1 VCSPHG
7 QTNRTLYQ
15 IMLKLDV
22 EETDPTVDEE
32 GPHGHWFARVR
43 IKVDEFV
50 RDDNGSIFHLKEGVS
65 KVCFNN

>member
-1 VCSPHG
+1 
-7 QTNRTLYQ
+7 
-15 IMLKLDV
+15 MLKLDV